1 MAIGLGPA
9 GPAVAAVAA
18 VVLTLGSTNAYLSG
32 AAELAAELVG
42 PRGRR
47 AAQRG
52 LPLVIAVVGVVLL
65 ALVAAG
71 WVSTAQLVVL
81 PTTLFVAVYV
91 AATAAG
97 VRLLSGSARLAA
109 ALSCAAVGVVLAFA
123 GAAVAL
129 PVLVVIVTAG
139 WRVRRT
145 SSRAT
150 DQLTPCG

>member
-1 MAIGLGPA
+1 
-9 GPAVAAVAA
+9 
-18 VVLTLGSTNAYLSG
+18 
-32 AAELAAELVG
+32 
-42 PRGRR
+42 
-47 AAQRG
+47 
-52 LPLVIAVVGVVLL
+52 VVLL
-65 ALVAAG
+65 VPVAVG

-123 GAAVAL
+123 GTAVAL
-129 PVLVVIVTAG
+129 PVLVGAVAG
-139 WRVRRT
+139 WSARRR
-145 SSRAT
+145 SPRAT